1 MKPPYPPKPQRAGR
15 PNPQKPADS
24 RPEQR
29 SDQRSAPRASEPR
42 GPARPSGAAQPK
54 RPMPAVLGPR
64 QAAEEV
70 GSLVITDGWDDY
82 RLLDMGEGE
91 KLERYGALTV
101 VRPEPQAMGPRRL
114 DPSVWAA
121 AGAAFTGDV
130 EEDGPGR
137 WRTADGIGTNWQMSV
152 MGLPIVCQLTAFRH
166 VGIFAEQIA
175 HWNWMAERLK
185 AHRGPEK
192 PKLLNLFGYTGVASL
207 IAANAGAEVT
217 HVDASKKSVAWGREN
232 QALAGLDNAP
242 IRWIVDDA
250 VKFAEREVRRGKR
263 YDGILLDPPRFGR
276 GPDGEVWS
284 LEADLPHLLDL
295 TRQILAPGPSFMA
308 LTAYAIRA
316 SFLSIH
322 EITADLIGHRPGT
335 IASGELA
342 VRETGDPARP
352 GRLLAT
358 SMFSRFTGA

>member
-1 MKPPYPPKPQRAGR
+1 MEARTQ
-15 PNPQKPADS
+15 
-24 RPEQR
+24 EL
-29 SDQRSAPRASEPR
+29 R
-42 GPARPSGAAQPK
+42 GPARPSGAATLK

-64 QAAEEV
+64 IVSEEV
-70 GSLVITDGWDDY
+70 GSLLVTEGWDDY

-101 VRPEPQAMGPRRL
+101 IRPEPQAMGPRRL
-114 DPSVWAA
+114 APSIWAA
-121 AGAAFTGDV
+121 AGAAFTGDI

-137 WRTADGIGTNWQMSV
+137 WRTEPGIGTAWEMRV
-152 MGLPIVCQLTAFRH
+152 MDIPVVCQLTSFRH

-175 HWNWMAERLK
+175 HWTWMVERLK

-192 PKLLNLFGYTGVASL
+192 PRLLNLFGYTGIASL
-207 IAANAGAEVT
+207 IAAQAGAEVT

-232 QALAGLDNAP
+232 QALAGLDAAP

-284 LEADLPHLLDL
+284 LEADLPYLLDL
-295 TRQILAPGPSFMA
+295 TRQILAPGPSFMV

-322 EITADLIGHRPGT
+322 EITADLLGHRAGT
-335 IASGELA
+335 LSSGELA
-342 VRETGDPARP
+342 VRETGDPTRP

-358 SMFSRFTGA
+358 SMFSRFLGA